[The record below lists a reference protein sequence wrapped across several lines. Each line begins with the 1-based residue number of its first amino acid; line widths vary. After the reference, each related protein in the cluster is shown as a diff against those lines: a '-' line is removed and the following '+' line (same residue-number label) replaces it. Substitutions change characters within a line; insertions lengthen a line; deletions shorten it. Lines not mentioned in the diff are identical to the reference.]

1 MPKITTHL
9 HLALKLL
16 DKISIKDKKAFL
28 LGNAYPD
35 CMYAGEEEF
44 LSLHYKDSRYSLC
57 DLKKFKEQEKKND
70 FNLGYYFHLWTDN
83 RIREVDTG
91 DISKYDCIICDIPV
105 ILPAV
110 EELKK
115 ESFSGRKE
123 TAMGNIL
130 ALESEAVPLIEVPD
144 EKRKKYEEIL
154 DVLAEKFASEIS
166 LYK

>member
-16 DKISIKDKKAFL
+16 DKISIKDKNGFL

-35 CMYAGEEEF
+35 CMDAGEEEF

-57 DLKKFKEQEKKND
+57 DLKKFKEQEEKND

-115 ESFSGRKE
+115 ESFCGRKE

-144 EKRKKYEEIL
+144 EKRKRYGQIL
-154 DVLAEKFASEIS
+154 DVLAEKFVSEIF
-166 LYK
+166 LK

>member
-35 CMYAGEEEF
+35 CAGVREEEF
-44 LSLHYKDSRYSLC
+44 LSLHYKQSRYGLC
-57 DLKKFKEQEKKND
+57 NLEKFAEQEEKND
-70 FNLGYYFHLWTDN
+70 FNLGYYCHLWTDN
-83 RIREVDTG
+83 RIIEVDTG

-115 ESFSGRKE
+115 ESFCGREE

-130 ALESEAVPLIEVPD
+130 ALESEAVPLIEVTR
-144 EKRKKYEEIL
+144 EKRKKYDEVL
-154 DVLAEKFASEIS
+154 DGIADKFASEIS
-166 LYK
+166 FFK